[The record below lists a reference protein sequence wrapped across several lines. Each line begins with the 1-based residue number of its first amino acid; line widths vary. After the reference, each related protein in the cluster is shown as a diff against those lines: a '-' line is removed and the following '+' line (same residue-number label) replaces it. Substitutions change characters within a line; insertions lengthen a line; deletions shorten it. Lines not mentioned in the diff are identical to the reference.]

1 MKRKVTKA
9 AKRSKKQ
16 GEVTRLLDLEVDE
29 VSLVDKP
36 AIGEEIYVSKSVTKE
51 GGTSMAKKKK
61 VKKGEEETPKA
72 NAQAEGEVE
81 ETEETEGEEG
91 EAADD
96 SSADDSSEAE
106 GSEGEGEEG
115 DDEGEEG
122 EASEEVKA
130 LKAQVKSL
138 EQGQVT
144 LTKSIDEVTQMLAQS
159 MDFHDQAAQAL
170 NQVVALTMGA
180 LDMLVNMSEA
190 EAGSED
196 PAEDS
201 ADSEG
206 AGDAAEGTDAVQA
219 AAKAVKLEIQKFH
232 KDVEKAGAKIS
243 SSRLSILQEIATK
256 LTALIESVVQNNK
269 DAKKGGKKATA
280 KKSAEHESLMS
291 EVSELKKSLQAATD
305 ANTELKKTVDGM
317 ATKLN
322 DIESQA
328 GGSAGIKDEE
338 DESDS
343 SETEPKNKS
352 VFAGLVPV
360 DQIKADIR
368 KRQELAKRR

>member
-1 MKRKVTKA
+1 MSKKITKA
-9 AKRSKKQ
+9 SKRSKKQ

-61 VKKGEEETPKA
+61 VKKGEEEKPKA
-72 NAQAEGEVE
+72 GAQAEGEEVE
-81 ETEETEGEEG
+81 ETEESEGAEG
-91 EAADD
+91 EAEGDESEADD
-96 SSADDSSEAE
+96 SSDAE
-106 GSEGEGEEG
+106 GSEEGEES
-115 DDEGEEG
+115 EEG
-122 EASEEVKA
+122 DEAASAEEVKA
-130 LKAQVKSL
+130 LKSEVADVKKSL
-138 EQGQVT
+138 
-144 LTKSIDEVTQMLAQS
+144 DEVTQMLAQS

-170 NQVVALTMGA
+170 NQVIALTMGA
-180 LDMLVNMSEA
+180 LDMLVNMSEESVAEDQAEGEA
-190 EAGSED
+190 EATEAS
-196 PAEDS
+196 AE
-201 ADSEG
+201 SEG
-206 AGDAAEGTDAVQA
+206 VAE
-219 AAKAVKLEIQKFH
+219 AAKAVKLQIQKFH

-256 LTALIESVVQNNK
+256 LTALIESVVANNK
-269 DAKKGGKKATA
+269 DAKKGGKKAAA
-280 KKSAEHESLMS
+280 KKSLEHESLKS

-322 DIESQA
+322 EIESHA
-328 GGSAGIKDEE
+328 GGSAGIEDDD

-368 KRQELAKRR
+368 KREALAKRR